1 MTKVRPSFHQPY
13 RDYIDNH
20 IKPNIRDLP
29 LEKLTSLELQKFFKK
44 LLTKGRVDWLE
55 TKGHSLRGS
64 ALRQCRTSTKF
75 YPLP

>member
-20 IKPNIRDLP
+20 IKPNIGDIP
-29 LEKLTSLELQKFFKK
+29 LEKLTSLELKKLCKK

-55 TKGHSLRGS
+55 AKGHSLRVS
-64 ALRQCRTSTKF
+64 APRQCGTSTKF
-75 YPLP
+75 YLLP